1 MFDPRPLPTLGVGVE
16 YYTRSN
22 ASRQGA
28 LHVMSAVNYIE
39 IQPPHLIFDS
49 CLLDAVG
56 NVRPVVHSSDLSLGS
71 IGVPMDREFLA
82 LTCRYLKQTRTPWF
96 GEHISWNRF
105 PGGDTRHFVLPFLGD
120 EVRDAVVANARELA
134 RLTGLTVLLENA
146 PRTLVVDVDGDASE
160 SQFMRE
166 VVEGAGAGFILDV
179 DNAKATARTRG
190 LNIREYILS
199 LPVERTV
206 EIHVHDPLA
215 DRDLYWHI
223 LEQAPVRALTIGWE
237 ARDREDDVDLHDLLR
252 AAKEHLHRDQN
263 CAPVQVLKPS
273 GDPAF
278 RIAPD
283 VALTLSGGRVRLT
296 GGKRGINVEIAPQW
310 LPLLLLL
317 QAARTLSEVLAAPD
331 VPEDLVVQAAT
342 ILGELVRV
350 GGIEVVSSND
360 DASQG
365 LPLVWSEWEAA
376 YDFYLA
382 TRTGRDALFS
392 SLEETNECLKA
403 RARATPRPP
412 AYKDYCAHP
421 FFSLP
426 EPRIESL
433 AQESRFLDVLYRRRS
448 IRAFSSERVTRQE
461 LSLLLKHVWGQT
473 DSKPNALGDDFLRKT
488 SPSGGSLHGAEVYP
502 ILINVEGVPQ
512 GLYHYSVRRHG
523 LELISQEDAALW
535 VSAAC
540 GDQPWVAEAAALFVT
555 TYKVE
560 RLAWKYTFSRG
571 FRAALLDVGH
581 LGQTFGLVAT
591 HLGLGPFTT
600 IALRDEFLE
609 EKLGLDWR
617 SEPVILMNGI
627 GHIDRTV
634 ANPERPRP

>member
-1 MFDPRPLPTLGVGVE
+1 
-16 YYTRSN
+16 
-22 ASRQGA
+22 
-28 LHVMSAVNYIE
+28 
-39 IQPPHLIFDS
+39 
-49 CLLDAVG
+49 
-56 NVRPVVHSSDLSLGS
+56 
-71 IGVPMDREFLA
+71 
-82 LTCRYLKQTRTPWF
+82 
-96 GEHISWNRF
+96 
-105 PGGDTRHFVLPFLGD
+105 
-120 EVRDAVVANARELA
+120 
-134 RLTGLTVLLENA
+134 
-146 PRTLVVDVDGDASE
+146 
-160 SQFMRE
+160 
-166 VVEGAGAGFILDV
+166 
-179 DNAKATARTRG
+179 
-190 LNIREYILS
+190 
-199 LPVERTV
+199 
-206 EIHVHDPLA
+206 
-215 DRDLYWHI
+215 
-223 LEQAPVRALTIGWE
+223 
-237 ARDREDDVDLHDLLR
+237 
-252 AAKEHLHRDQN
+252 
-263 CAPVQVLKPS
+263 
-273 GDPAF
+273 
-278 RIAPD
+278 
-283 VALTLSGGRVRLT
+283 
-296 GGKRGINVEIAPQW
+296 
-310 LPLLLLL
+310 LLLL

>member
-1 MFDPRPLPTLGVGVE
+1 MFGSNLPLFPEQASTLAPRVDALLYFLLAVAAFFSLLISISIVVFAIKYRRRSENERPPLILGNLGLEVLWTVVPLGITMVIFVWGAKLFFVSFYPPANALEINSSSPTLGVVKGD
-16 YYTRSN
+16 
-22 ASRQGA
+22 A
-28 LHVMSAVNYIE
+28 LHDIVLIE
-39 IQPPHLIFDS
+39 TAGDMNVDRIRSDQDDVSLTTRDGGI
-49 CLLDAVG
+49 LDAF
-56 NVRPVVHSSDLSLGS
+56 NDAAADS
-71 IGVPMDREFLA
+71 IGVNLFFQAAGRIGATDNDFDIDSSTPRPGRLVATSSSSMFLTETDGLLNVQRA
-82 LTCRYLKQTRTPWF
+82 
-96 GEHISWNRF
+96 IS
-105 PGGDTRHFVLPFLGD
+105 PGG
-120 EVRDAVVANARELA
+120 AV
-134 RLTGLTVLLENA
+134 RLTTTDTVATDEDIILMEGGLIFTNELGI
-146 PRTLVVDVDGDASE
+146 TLRSA
-160 SQFMRE
+160 
-166 VVEGAGAGFILDV
+166 
-179 DNAKATARTRG
+179 
-190 LNIREYILS
+190 
-199 LPVERTV
+199 
-206 EIHVHDPLA
+206 
-215 DRDLYWHI
+215 
-223 LEQAPVRALTIGWE
+223 
-237 ARDREDDVDLHDLLR
+237 DDVDTQLGSLIFTSQDVVIEGDFNDADLGIGSRIVLR
-252 AAKEHLHRDQN
+252 GATL
-263 CAPVQVLKPS
+263 
-273 GDPAF
+273 GDAV
-278 RIAPD
+278 I
-283 VALTLSGGRVRLT
+283 V
-296 GGKRGINVEIAPQW
+296 
-310 LPLLLLL
+310 
-317 QAARTLSEVLAAPD
+317 
-331 VPEDLVVQAAT
+331 
-342 ILGELVRV
+342 
-350 GGIEVVSSND
+350 
-360 DASQG
+360 
-365 LPLVWSEWEAA
+365 
-376 YDFYLA
+376 
-382 TRTGRDALFS
+382 RTGRDALFS